1 MKLSQALI
9 VCVCLLGATQLVKS
23 QVKESAA
30 HGIPGT
36 LDPATGKFTTRLG
49 LAKTQTNPEVAG
61 STASTNILFR
71 EDFHISITNYDQSG
85 TTAVC
90 SVEMYSS
97 DGGGEGYDEEA
108 SVSAAASGGT
118 FSCDVPILTQWSLQ
132 TPTTD
137 NVYASITVTIYTAG
151 SATGAL
157 GTPTVY
163 RMSSRSLTLAQPG
176 NTQTVVNNVNFTL

>member
-49 LAKTQTNPEVAG
+49 SANTQTSPEVAG
-61 STASTNILFR
+61 STASTSVLFR

-90 SVEMYSS
+90 SV
-97 DGGGEGYDEEA
+97 DLTGGDAGGSYEEEA

-137 NVYASITVTIYTAG
+137 SVYAAITVTIYTAG
-151 SATGAL
+151 SATGAF

-163 RMSSRSLTLAQPG
+163 RMSTRSLTLTQPG